1 MCAYLS
7 YDVTTNSRALFKEG
21 GDAAPLLLPST
32 LASAGDAGTGAGRP
46 PMDIPLGISGTNV
59 VCAKC
64 GAKLGR
70 YALGEGSSSV
80 DRDGAVAQGPMVR
93 IARDKVDLEAGATA
107 MISLIERSRA
117 EAEDFLEE
125 DGEAGARKGKTV
137 KKKKRLKQSRP
148 ELEWG
153 MSRNMQSG
161 GSSKGGR

>member
-7 YDVTTNSRALFKEG
+7 YDVTTSSRALFKEG
-21 GDAAPLLLPST
+21 GDAAPLFLPST
-32 LASAGDAGTGAGRP
+32 IASGGDAGTSA
-46 PMDIPLGISGTNV
+46 
-59 VCAKC
+59 
-64 GAKLGR
+64 AKLGR
-70 YALGEGSSSV
+70 YALGEGSGSV
-80 DRDGAVAQGPMVR
+80 DRDGGMAQSPMVR
-93 IARDKVDLEAGATA
+93 IARDKVDLEAGAKA

-125 DGEAGARKGKTV
+125 EGEAGARKGKSV